1 MKIHLKVITSS
12 DCFACR
18 GCCTFDAK
26 YPDYAPLFTTEQRD
40 RVQTEFATEAIVFLP
55 VGRMWRIGLR
65 EMPGT
70 GRCVCPL
77 LDVQSGSCRVY
88 SYGIFDCDTWPYQVQ
103 VRGGRRL
110 LTLTS
115 ECPVVGEERMAAMV
129 ARGAELV
136 PQMLEGVTQ
145 YPERLMPDYEGVQ
158 VLADLGP
165 A

>member
-1 MKIHLKVITSS
+1 
-12 DCFACR
+12 
-18 GCCTFDAK
+18 
-26 YPDYAPLFTTEQRD
+26 
-40 RVQTEFATEAIVFLP
+40 
-55 VGRMWRIGLR
+55 MWRIGLR
-65 EMPGT
+65 EMPDT

-77 LDVQSGSCRVY
+77 LEVQSGDCRVY
-88 SYGIFDCDTWPYQVQ
+88 SYGIFECDSWPYQVQ
-103 VRGGRRL
+103 VRGERRL

-136 PQMLEGVTQ
+136 PQRLEGVTQ
-145 YPERLMPDYEGVQ
+145 YPERLMPDYDGVQ